1 MTTYEEYRQIISLP
15 YSPVISTYQ
24 TTTIPSGIELQEL
37 VVAPF
42 QGGESDSDTFLTVLI
57 DNEVLF
63 SGKLPNSGFKI
74 DILDTHNSDQSLPLP
89 RRMTIFASPVDELD
103 DILDNGQFFRQIGDA
118 TDEITLNFIG
128 MWRHPVIH
136 THYSDYVQRF
146 CLENS

>member
-1 MTTYEEYRQIISLP
+1 MATYEEYRQVISLP

-42 QGGESDSDTFLTVLI
+42 QNGDSDSDTFLTVLI

-74 DILDTHNSDQSLPLP
+74 DILDTYNSNQSLPLP
-89 RRMTIFASPVDELD
+89 RRMTIFA
-103 DILDNGQFFRQIGDA
+103 
-118 TDEITLNFIG
+118 
-128 MWRHPVIH
+128 
-136 THYSDYVQRF
+136 
-146 CLENS
+146 